1 MSQNPRPR
9 RALRK
14 APDSSIHPA
23 APVVGT
29 ATAGAAAVAPPTSD
43 GHVAELR
50 PVLGINGSTSDV
62 LRRAPAEEQES
73 TAKPKSKAGGKKIG
87 SKSRKERRKEKARQE
102 RHERRV
108 SLQVK
113 VPKQVRQQLRTN
125 AKARGTSVDD
135 VVTTVLE
142 GWLRS

>member
-14 APDSSIHPA
+14 APDSTVHPA
-23 APVVGT
+23 APVAGNV
-29 ATAGAAAVAPPTSD
+29 ATAAAHQVPASRGPVT
-43 GHVAELR
+43 ELR

-62 LRRAPAEEQES
+62 LRRAPAEVPS
-73 TAKPKSKAGGKKIG
+73 ASHDGKVKGG
-87 SKSRKERRKEKARQE
+87 SKKHGQQSRKERRKDRARKE

-108 SLQVK
+108 KLQVK
-113 VPKQVRQQLRTN
+113 VPKEVRAQLRTN

-135 VVTTVLE
+135 VVTIVLE